1 MKVGRPRTLNHSRT
15 TSLVIEEQ
23 TLADFAAAI
32 GDKNVSEALREHMEA
47 VVQEYKKEKNLMAPN
62 ENLGAIRTARPY
74 IHTIHNIY
82 THPCQTTLD
91 KYVNPWILNWKD
103 YQALNEIQ
111 AEMSYE
117 EQTQVITAFN
127 KTAAIFKSRIHLCH

>member
-23 TLADFAAAI
+23 TLADFSEAI

-62 ENLGAIRTARPY
+62 ENLGAIKTIPSQ
-74 IHTIHNIY
+74 HTI
-82 THPCQTTLD
+82 QTTLD
-91 KYVNPWILNWKD
+91 KYIPPWILRDDWIEQN
-103 YQALNEIQ
+103 AIQ
-111 AEMSYE
+111 DQLSYE
-117 EQTQVITAFN
+117 DQQTVVFSMIRCVQRMKVRN
-127 KTAAIFKSRIHLCH
+127 RSLDVPRIIR

>member
-62 ENLGAIRTARPY
+62 ENLGAIKMTRSQ
-74 IHTIHNIY
+74 HTI
-82 THPCQTTLD
+82 QTTLD
-91 KYVNPWILNWKD
+91 KYVPSWILRDDWQEQN
-103 YQALNEIQ
+103 AIQ
-111 AEMSYE
+111 DQLTYDDQLLA
-117 EQTQVITAFN
+117 VTAMN
-127 KTAAIFKSRIHLCH
+127 NTVKRFKSRLY